1 MDDFLRQVSG
11 TISRWQ
17 MLQPGDSVLAAVSG
31 GADSVCLVLALKELG
46 YRVHAL
52 HVEHG
57 IRGQESLEDCAFVR
71 KLCEKHEIP
80 LTVEQI
86 DAPALAARSG
96 RSVEEAARDAR
107 YRIIREILK
116 RLKIRHAAV
125 AHHRDDQAE
134 TVLWNLMRGSSLTGL
149 CGILPVRRME
159 ETGLCLIRPLLET
172 GREEIEAWLTGR
184 GQSWRTDRTNLDTN
198 ITRNAIRLEILP
210 QMEELNARA
219 RLHIAKTAEDLAQVE
234 RYLED
239 VTRLAYTE
247 AVSAVPADPGAE
259 PAERGGLTVDLQVLA
274 RQPELIR
281 GRVLHRAIGQAGGGL
296 RDITREHVESVMR
309 LSGMDNGRRISLPGG
324 LTAVREEGI
333 LRLTYESP
341 SSYEEEV
348 RIDRDGVYR
357 FPGGLVLRAEFGV
370 WQGGDVSKKKYTK
383 TLAYDTMTPYLT
395 LRTRRE
401 GDWIQVNSH
410 GGRRKLK
417 EYLIDEKIPRDRR
430 GQIPLIAQGSH
441 VLWVIGHRI
450 SEAAKVSEGVH
461 FARITVLPEEEVKGR
476 ETADRRDL

>member
-46 YRVHAL
+46 YRVQAL

-71 KLCEKHEIP
+71 KLCDEQEIP
-80 LTVEQI
+80 LTVERI
-86 DAPALAARSG
+86 DAPALAALSG

-107 YRIIREILK
+107 YRIIRETLQK
-116 RLKIRHAAV
+116 LKIRHAAV

-149 CGILPVRRME
+149 CGILPVRGME
-159 ETGLCLIRPLLET
+159 ESGLCLIRPLLET
-172 GREEIEAWLTGR
+172 GRDEIEAWLTGR

-234 RYLED
+234 RYLKD
-239 VTRLAYTE
+239 VTQLAYAE
-247 AVSAVPADPGAE
+247 AVSTADDLIIDLGA
-259 PAERGGLTVDLQVLA
+259 LS

-357 FPGGLVLRAEFGV
+357 FPGGLVLKAEFGV